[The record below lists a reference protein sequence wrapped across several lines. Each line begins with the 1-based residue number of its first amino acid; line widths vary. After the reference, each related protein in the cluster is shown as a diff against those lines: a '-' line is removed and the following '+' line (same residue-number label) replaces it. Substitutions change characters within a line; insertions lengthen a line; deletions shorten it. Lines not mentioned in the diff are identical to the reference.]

1 MANTPTS
8 SGSATQ
14 TNRGTSGKPTP
25 DLAADASALMDEAK
39 STAGIVAEEAKEQV
53 ASLADR
59 AKEEVGAATEKAR
72 SMATDQK
79 DMLAEQ
85 VGGVAE
91 AIDRA
96 ASELESN
103 NGPSAHY
110 ARLIADNAQ
119 KLSATIRDNNVDDLL
134 GMAQDFGRKQ
144 PALFVGA
151 AALLGFAASRFVMA
165 SAKRRDEQSL
175 AANADYSS
183 DGYHEYAGEP
193 ANNSPVQNSTGTGG
207 M

>member
-1 MANTPTS
+1 MANTPS
-8 SGSATQ
+8 SSSFPAE

-25 DLAADASALMDEAK
+25 DLAADATALLDEAK
-39 STAGIVAEEAKEQV
+39 STAGMVADEAKEQV

-59 AKEEVGAATEKAR
+59 AKDELGAATDKAR
-72 SMATDQK
+72 SMAADQK

-85 VGGVAE
+85 VGGVAD

-96 ASELESN
+96 ASELETN
-103 NGPSAHY
+103 NGPSAQY

-165 SAKRRDEQSL
+165 SAKRRDEQKL
-175 AANADYSS
+175 ATNTDYSG